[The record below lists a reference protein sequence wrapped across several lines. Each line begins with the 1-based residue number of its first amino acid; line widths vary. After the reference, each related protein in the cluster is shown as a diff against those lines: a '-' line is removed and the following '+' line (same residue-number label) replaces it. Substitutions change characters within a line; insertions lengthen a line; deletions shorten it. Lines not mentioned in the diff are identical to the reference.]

1 MPSLLLS
8 MNLRQRC
15 QVVFQAGYKVGEQSF
30 RSLAAATKLSKSSVH
45 RLYHRLLRRN
55 QYPESQLW
63 ETEAGQ
69 QWLRLLV
76 FAAVFVF
83 ALQGGIGCERLSEF
97 FHLLRLERHIGVS
110 PSALRRLRTRMEEKI
125 LEYQQKQQAQLKD
138 AKEVEICAAADEKF
152 FDQVVLVMLDL
163 PSGYIL
169 VEELTENR
177 QYQTWQFST
186 QKVLQ
191 DLGLKVKYLVSDRA
205 KAIVKL
211 ALSDLGCPS
220 IADLFHALFEL
231 SKSLGWELNF
241 LTTRIEKRLAVVR
254 SSSQSSPE
262 LIKQLETEQSL
273 LQSSNQTYQDCS
285 QRISTSLHPFAVAD
299 SSPQTTLQVQT
310 LLKQEI
316 HRLKTLK
323 QTHRLKDQ
331 RDSINKL
338 ARQVQELAAVVDIW
352 WSWVDYCLRL
362 HKIESSRCNWIKQQL
377 LPTVYWQQQV
387 RRTKTGTLKRTYQVA
402 YQRAFEAL
410 IYHPATA
417 TISRTILQQ
426 WLNWAGWMVSKF
438 QRCSSPV
445 EGRNGYLS
453 QVYHNRRGLSSK
465 RLKVMTTIHNFYLQR
480 CDGTTAAERLLG
492 TKFPNLFEWI
502 VSQMGELPTPRKPR
516 KLPLDTTASLPA
528 IPS

>member
-1 MPSLLLS
+1 

-15 QVVFQAGYKVGEQSF
+15 QAVFQAGYKVGQQTF

-45 RLYHRLLRRN
+45 RLYHRLQRRN

-83 ALQGGIGCERLSEF
+83 ALEGGIGCERLSEF

-110 PSALRRLRTRMEEKI
+110 PSALRRLRTRMEQKI
-125 LEYQQKQQAQLKD
+125 LEYQQKQQTQLKD
-138 AKEVEICAAADEKF
+138 ASEVEICAAADEKF

-177 QYQTWQFST
+177 HYKTWQLSA

-231 SKSLGWELNF
+231 SKSLGWELNY
-241 LTTRIEKRLAVVR
+241 LTTRIEKRLEAVR
-254 SSSQSSPE
+254 SNSQSSPE

-273 LQSSNQTYQDCS
+273 LQSSNQTYQRCS
-285 QRISTSLHPFAVAD
+285 QRISTSLHPFAIAD
-299 SSPQTTLQVQT
+299 SSPQSTLQVQT

-316 HRLKTLK
+316 HQLRTLK

-338 ARQVQELAAVVDIW
+338 ARQVQELADVVDIW
-352 WSWVDYCLRL
+352 WSWVNDYLGL
-362 HKIESSRCNWIKQQL
+362 HLIESPRCDWIKKQL
-377 LPTVYWQQQV
+377 LPAVYWQQQV
-387 RRTKTGTLKRTYQVA
+387 RRTKTGTLNRTYQLA
-402 YQRAFEAL
+402 YQQAWDAL
-410 IYHPATA
+410 MHHPATA
-417 TISRTILQQ
+417 TLSQTNLQQ
-426 WLNWAGWMVSKF
+426 WLNWASWMVSKF

-453 QVYHNRRGLSSK
+453 QVYHNRRGLSSR
-465 RLKVMTTIHNFYLQR
+465 RLKVMTVIHNFYLQR
-480 CDGTTAAERLLG
+480 RDGTTAAERLLG
-492 TKFPNLFEWI
+492 KKFPNLFESV
-502 VSQMGELPTPRKPR
+502 VSQMGELPTPRKSR
-516 KLPLDTTASLPA
+516 KLPLDTTVSFPA
-528 IPS
+528 VPS